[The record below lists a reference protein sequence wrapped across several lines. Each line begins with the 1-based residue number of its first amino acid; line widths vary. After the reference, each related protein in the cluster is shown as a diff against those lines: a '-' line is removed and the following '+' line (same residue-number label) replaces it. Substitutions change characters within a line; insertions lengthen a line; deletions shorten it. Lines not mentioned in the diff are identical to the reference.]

1 MLTSEEVVLR
11 RRRFITLAAS
21 AAAVWP
27 AGLRAQPQ
35 AKHRLG
41 LLLYSDPAADPQVRP
56 VLRALAALGYVE
68 GRNLV
73 VEYRFAEG
81 REERLPALAA
91 ELAALRPDALFAV
104 GGDVAAVAA
113 KATATIPVVFVS
125 SADPER
131 AGMVAS
137 LARPGRNA
145 TGVTLLQDELASKR
159 LEFLKEAA
167 PRIANVAFVWNPDHP
182 DNELRDAQHA
192 AEALGVRMHPVPVR
206 GPEDIEVA
214 FAAVRRAEA
223 DAMYVVSSR
232 HTVLNMARI
241 GDFAASG
248 GLPLAGGW
256 GAWARTGGLLSY
268 GPNVADMTRRAIGQV
283 DKILRGA
290 KPADVPVE
298 QPTSFELILN
308 RKRAGALGL
317 TIPPSLLARA
327 DEVID

>member
-1 MLTSEEVVLR
+1 MLK
-11 RRRFITLAAS
+11 RRRFIMLAAG

-27 AGLRAQPQ
+27 GCLRAQAQ

-41 LLLYSDPAADPQVRP
+41 LLLYSDPTADPQVRA

-68 GRNLV
+68 GGNLV

-91 ELAALRPDALFAV
+91 DLVALRPDAIFAL
-104 GGDVAAVAA
+104 GGDVAPAA
-113 KATATIPVVFVS
+113 TKATAAIPVVFMS

-192 AEALGVRMHPVPVR
+192 ADALGVRLHPVPVR
-206 GPEDIEVA
+206 GPDDIDVA
-214 FAAVRRAEA
+214 FAAVRQAAA

-232 HTVLNMARI
+232 HTVLNMGRI
-241 GDFAASG
+241 GDFAATG

-268 GPNVADMTRRAIGQV
+268 GPNVGEMTRRAIGQV

-290 KPADVPVE
+290 KPAELPVE
-298 QPTSFELILN
+298 QPTSFELVIN
-308 RKRAGALGL
+308 RKRASALGL